1 MFRFVIFL
9 CICLF
14 SFSGSSAQQE
24 KEILYAG
31 TFFGTGSEGI
41 YVFEFDRAK
50 GKLTWIQTV
59 PTLESPTYL
68 EIHPSGRFL
77 YAVNRGPV
85 EEMQNS
91 GSVSAFSI
99 DRKTG
104 KLALLNQR
112 PSYGNGPCHISI
124 DQTGKWAFISNYQEG
139 NFVVMSLFD
148 DGLVGSSAGARKHL
162 GHSVNAERQEKPHVH
177 SAVVAPDNNFILVSD
192 LGTDKIHSYKLN
204 HANGRIDDAA
214 TPFLAVSPGCGP
226 RHLAF
231 HPNGKYAYSAEEL
244 TSTVAVM
251 GYDKATGGL
260 TMIADS
266 IVSLP
271 ATFTGNNTAADI
283 HVHPN
288 GKFLYLSNRG
298 YNSLAIFSID
308 PSGMIKLIGQQ
319 DTKGKI
325 PRNFLIDLKGEFV
338 WVANQDSNNIVTFR
352 VNPGTGKLQFVSN
365 ATGIPSPVCLKMLT
379 LNAVGGHQ

>member
-1 MFRFVIFL
+1 MFRFIIFL
-9 CICLF
+9 CFCAF
-14 SFSGSSAQQE
+14 SFSGSNGQQN

-50 GKLTWIQTV
+50 GKLTWIQTM
-59 PTLESPTYL
+59 PTLESPTFL
-68 EIHPSGRFL
+68 EVHPSGKFL

-99 DRKTG
+99 DGKTG
-104 KLALLNQR
+104 KLTLLNQR

-162 GHSVNAERQEKPHVH
+162 GNSVNEERQEKPHVH
-177 SAVVAPDNNFILVSD
+177 SAVVAPDNEFILVSD
-192 LGTDKIHSYKLN
+192 LGTDQIHSYKLD
-204 HANGRIDDAA
+204 HANGRIDDGA
-214 TPFLAVSPGCGP
+214 TPFLKVKPGSGP

-231 HPNGKYAYSAEEL
+231 HPNGRYAYSAEEL

-251 GYDKATGGL
+251 EYDKATGAL
-260 TMIADS
+260 TMKADS

-271 ATFTGNNTAADI
+271 ATFKGDNTAADI

-298 YNSLAIFSID
+298 HNALAIFSID

-352 VNPGTGKLQFVSN
+352 VNPGTGKLQFVSD

-379 LNAVGGHQ
+379 LR

>member
-1 MFRFVIFL
+1 MFRFFTLLSLCVI
-9 CICLF
+9 LF
-14 SFSGSSAQQE
+14 SNCNAQQK

-41 YVFEFDRAK
+41 YVFEFDRANA
-50 GKLTWIQTV
+50 KLTLIQTM
-59 PTLESPTYL
+59 PTLESPTFL
-68 EIHPSGRFL
+68 DIHPNGRFL
-77 YAVNRGPV
+77 YSVNRGPV

-91 GSVSAFSI
+91 GSVSAYSI
-99 DRKTG
+99 DGKTG
-104 KLALLNQR
+104 KLTLLNQR

-139 NFVVMSLFD
+139 NFVVMSIFD
-148 DGLVGSSAGARKHL
+148 DGLLGSSAGARKHL

-177 SAVVAPDNNFILVSD
+177 SAVVSPDNNYILVSD

-204 HANGRIDDAA
+204 HAQGSIEDAEV
-214 TPFLAVSPGCGP
+214 PFLKVLPGCGP

-251 GYDKATGGL
+251 DYDKATGRL
-260 TMIADS
+260 AMRADS
-266 IVSLP
+266 IVTLP
-271 ATFTGNNTAADI
+271 PGFKDTNTAADI

-298 YNSLAIFSID
+298 HNSIAIFSID
-308 PSGMIKLIGQQ
+308 PSGMIKLVGRQ

-338 WVANQDSNNIVTFR
+338 WVANRDSNNIVTFR
-352 VNPGTGKLQFVSN
+352 LNPGTGKLQFASN
-365 ATGIPSPVCLKMLT
+365 TPNIPAPVCLKMLT
-379 LNAVGGHQ
+379 LK